1 MPKIYRK
8 KQQERNKT
16 KRVSTL
22 WHSESQ
28 TIIWLFNTVDF
39 NFFWF
44 SFSVSDHNISY
55 IYLFIFLFFFAN
67 FGTKSD
73 NQQCFAFGVLYFWT
87 LLKSSN
93 SDEKV
98 NLFMHRHL
106 LRIAPSRSCSFN
118 LSQLTQDLYSFTLWN
133 CVIVCH
139 FSNLL

>member
-16 KRVSTL
+16 KRFSTL

-55 IYLFIFLFFFAN
+55 IYLFIFLFFCEFWNKIRQSAM
-67 FGTKSD
+67 F
-73 NQQCFAFGVLYFWT
+73 CFWGFVLLDTVEEFK
-87 LLKSSN
+87 L
-93 SDEKV
+93 
-98 NLFMHRHL
+98 
-106 LRIAPSRSCSFN
+106 
-118 LSQLTQDLYSFTLWN
+118 
-133 CVIVCH
+133 
-139 FSNLL
+139 